1 MIFYDNNG
9 HLHSISVYNWD
20 YSEIEK
26 HAKNKNMQKM
36 HLVNFYQLDEFID
49 RHSYI

>member
-1 MIFYDNNG
+1 MFFYDNNG

-26 HAKNKNMQKM
+26 HAKNALGQFLPTRRI
-36 HLVNFYQLDEFID
+36 H
-49 RHSYI
+49 

>member
-26 HAKNKNMQKM
+26 HAKNALGQFLPNRRI
-36 HLVNFYQLDEFID
+36 H
-49 RHSYI
+49 